1 MSMFR
6 TLLEQMKT
14 PTYTEVLYLESTGTQ
29 YIDTLFPAT
38 INTKIDIDFQ
48 YTGST
53 INGKTRIFGSR
64 KDWNLNGFYA
74 GTASNAMSRAYWFLV
89 GDIVNDRWHQ
99 ASENSNTDR
108 HNLVLSKAGAYLD
121 STNIWV
127 PDDVVESFPAFATIA
142 LFGAYE
148 GNGSSTPSIE
158 KGVVRIY
165 KCKIYDNDVLVR
177 DLIPVLDENNV
188 PCMFDKLNKQ
198 FYYNKGT
205 GTFVYQA
212 INLIS
217 YIQATGLEQIDTGY
231 IPNADTQIDITFML
245 PSTLNERSVFAA
257 KWDLNGFVLMDYGSG
272 LRWHNN
278 TSTWYNFNYYELNQR
293 PRTLTIY
300 QNIIDVDGSNIV
312 TGTYSSI
319 TYTNT
324 IKLFAFSNQHQSGC
338 RMYEYKI
345 SENGTVLHDFVPALD
360 NNVPCLYDKIGKQ
373 FYYNIGGGTFL
384 YG

>member
-29 YIDTLFPAT
+29 W
-38 INTKIDIDFQ
+38 INTEFTATDNTKVEIKLSNV
-48 YTGST
+48 TGDDCPIISAST
-53 INGKTRIFGSR
+53 DWNMGRYIMTSQDNKFIFWYAAKHEFGS
-64 KDWNLNGFYA
+64 
-74 GTASNAMSRAYWFLV
+74 
-89 GDIVNDRWHQ
+89 IPPVNNIHTISVYRDVITYDDTTPF
-99 ASENSNTDR
+99 N
-108 HNLVLSKAGAYLD
+108 D
-121 STNIWV
+121 STNRNV
-127 PDDVVESFPAFATIA
+127 PNLTNLWIFATPGQQRSPNKFK
-142 LFGAYE
+142 LY
-148 GNGSSTPSIE
+148 
-158 KGVVRIY
+158 Y
-165 KCKIYDNDVLVR
+165 CKIWDNDVLVR

-188 PCMFDKLNKQ
+188 PCLYDKVEKK
-198 FYYNKGT
+198 FYYNAGT
-205 GTFVYQA
+205 GTFVYQT

-217 YIQATGLEQIDTGY
+217 YIQATGSEQIDTGY

-245 PSTLNERSVFAA
+245 PSTLNERSIFAA

-300 QNIIDVDGSNIV
+300 QNTIDVDGSNII

-324 IKLFAFSNQHQSGC
+324 IKLFAFNSQHQSAC